1 MAPLRL
7 VVTMIVLLFMSAL
20 ALAKCESHGQN
31 KGNWVD
37 IWASMPQLTEPAN
50 LPPEPFND
58 TGVVFHNSTIRQ
70 TIRVTLPAQILRLQI
85 SNAFGGFDLPI
96 KSASIVMALNGS
108 AGTSAIDSSTIQ
120 PLTFS
125 GGHTNYTIPQGALAM
140 SDPIF
145 DFPVTAGSIVAIS
158 LYLADGQTT
167 DSITSHPGSRTTSF
181 FLSTS
186 SISVLNLAAGGIQV
200 LYDGLR
206 PNALSRVDRDVL
218 SASGV
223 KYVLVFEGV
232 NDIGTAAVDPASQ
245 QNVGTRLTAAYEQI
259 ITRVHAK
266 GIPIFGATI
275 TPFSGPG
282 QAYSDPERERTRH
295 RVNTWIRESGE
306 FDAVVDFDEAVRN
319 GTQPDQLADEYN
331 VGDYLH

>member
-70 TIRVTLPAQILRLQI
+70 TIRVTLPAQTLRLEI
-85 SNAFGGFDLPI
+85 SNAFGGSDLPI
-96 KSASIVMALNGS
+96 TSASIAMALNGS

-125 GGHTNYTIPQGALAM
+125 GGHTNYTIPRGALAV
-140 SDPIF
+140 SDPMF
-145 DFPVTAGSIVAIS
+145 DFPVTTGLIVAIS
-158 LYLADGQTT
+158 LTT
-167 DSITSHPGSRTTSF
+167 NLNDRWPDVLSTRLQPQ
-181 FLSTS
+181 LSTS

-200 LYDGLR
+200 LYDGLG

-218 SASGV
+218 SANGV

-245 QNVGTRLTAAYEQI
+245 QNVGTRLIAAYGQM
-259 ITRVHAK
+259 ITWVHAK

-275 TPFSGPG
+275 MPFSGPG
-282 QAYSDPERERTRH
+282 QTYSDPERERTRH
-295 RVNTWIRESGE
+295 RVNTWIRE
-306 FDAVVDFDEAVRN
+306 
-319 GTQPDQLADEYN
+319 
-331 VGDYLH
+331 